1 MYVPMKESNT
11 SETIHQCRRLDLALC
26 LTRDT
31 SLVVSYCLVPILKN
45 ICVALKIGNEFSH
58 LENYLRNILKIYDD
72 YSTTIKRRNINSEK
86 N

>member
-11 SETIHQCRRLDLALC
+11 SETIHKRRRRVC

-31 SLVVSYCLVPILKN
+31 SPVVSYYLVPILKN
-45 ICVALKIGNEFSH
+45 VCVALKIGNEFSQCS
-58 LENYLRNILKIYDD
+58 ENYLRNILKIYDD
-72 YSTTIKRRNINSEK
+72 YSTTIKGRNINSEK